1 MYESR
6 SRSRN
11 LLFCNVKFSARVM
24 LIIVITVEI
33 CTVFFGCLLLWKY
46 WPPQNRLCPTGWSLQ
61 NISKQTTKIKHFVL
75 KFPGLFC
82 FEFFSWL
89 LSESGTPKSTWPVQN
104 NVKCCTSSELPVLY
118 LISGTRSPG
127 VANIL
132 RTCVQQ
138 MQCLEKMCIT
148 RTNLHLH
155 SWTFASHSHTY
166 KELCAG
172 PTDNSTSQ
180 SFLRHFFLATWCS
193 SRYEMWLVLHAHG
206 WQESSINKAAGN
218 WCRQWTT
225 TDLIHWHPPWSG
237 SCQNYYVLTTDFAP
251 QLQKNRDWMRERLL
265 KLSSL

>member
-1 MYESR
+1 
-6 SRSRN
+6 
-11 LLFCNVKFSARVM
+11 M

-46 WPPQNRLCPTGWSLQ
+46 WPPQNRLCPKGRSLQ
-61 NISKQTTKIKHFVL
+61 NISKKTTKIKHFVL

-104 NVKCCTSSELPVLY
+104 SVKCCTRSELPVVY

-148 RTNLHLH
+148 RTILRLP
-155 SWTFASHSHTY
+155 SWAFASHTY
-166 KELCAG
+166 KELHAG

-180 SFLRHFFLATWCS
+180 SFLRHFCVWHDAALAMKGGWSCMQMNG
-193 SRYEMWLVLHAHG
+193 RKLVLIKQLETGVGSELPLTSFSDTHPGLAAVKITMF
-206 WQESSINKAAGN
+206 WQLTFHPNIRETETE
-218 WCRQWTT
+218 WE
-225 TDLIHWHPPWSG
+225 TDCLNN
-237 SCQNYYVLTTDFAP
+237 QTFN
-251 QLQKNRDWMRERLL
+251 
-265 KLSSL
+265 